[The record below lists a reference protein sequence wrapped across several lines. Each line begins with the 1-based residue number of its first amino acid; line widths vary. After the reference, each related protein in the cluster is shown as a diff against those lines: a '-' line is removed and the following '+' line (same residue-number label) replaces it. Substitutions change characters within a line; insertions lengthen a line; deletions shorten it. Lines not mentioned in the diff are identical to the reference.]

1 MWITVTNLHSPHF
14 IRCIP
19 ERAGEFSERERHPE
33 SGSHAEHQQFVGR
46 QFDCFL
52 VERDGY

>member
-19 ERAGEFSERERHPE
+19 ERAGDFSERERNPE
-33 SGSHAEHQQFVGR
+33 SGSHSEHEHVVGK
-46 QFDCFL
+46 QFDYFL
-52 VERDGY
+52 VERCWQ